1 MRNFLST
8 LLLCGVLLLLS
19 GRAQAQTPPSPR
31 DTTVAGP
38 QTFAMIMGISKYKY
52 VRPLS
57 YADKDAEMFR
67 DYLKS
72 PAGGRLKD
80 ENIFMVLNE
89 QAISAVFWGKGF
101 QWLKAKKLQKGDKL
115 FIYLAGHG
123 DAIDEDQFFYLTY
136 DCNPAGDK
144 NNYLVGGTIQL
155 FNLKKKIA
163 AETAK
168 GVEVFFI
175 MDACRSN
182 ELPGGSEGQNFL
194 NAAISEKRAGEIIM
208 LATGAGQE
216 SLEDIS
222 IGTGHGLFTY
232 YLVDGLSGLADTDGG
247 SGDNKVTL
255 SEIQKYVDK
264 NVPSIAQQRFKR
276 KQDPY
281 FCCTE
286 NSEKVVSTVDIEYL
300 KKWLE
305 TRRKGPGNS
314 FHGMIRDKRYHAEA
328 DSLLLETYQQFYK
341 AIRENKLTGSESAEY
356 FYQQLEQRFPANK
369 YTTDARLTLAV
380 SFINFA
386 QAKINLYLDCRDAAS
401 IQRIRAQL
409 GEEEKA
415 DETSAGIDRM
425 ERVAQQEDFV
435 VGTMLEKAI
444 AIIREDDPDFAETL
458 QGQLY
463 FFKARGYFG
472 KAKKAVDINKAFEYA
487 YTAYARDPKAAYILN
502 TLSALH
508 LDNYRY
514 DSAIYY
520 AKKAI
525 YEAPGWRYPYITLA
539 FSYRTQNK
547 PDSAIKYYR
556 RSIDVDP
563 GNADAWVDLG
573 HYYFS
578 LSRNDSALSL
588 YRKALSLEPGNVYAL
603 NNIGWISY
611 NSQQYGEAID
621 FFSRSIAAD
630 PKFINAYNGLGKSYF
645 ARQQFDSARIW
656 YEKAFAHYQDKS
668 FVNVYIGNFYRDL
681 KAWDSAKVYYRQA
694 AAIDPQYEEA
704 YNQLGQSSF
713 ALKQYDSAR
722 YYYRQAL
729 IANPYSAFA
738 LLNTGLVYKELKQ
751 PDSTYSYFQQA
762 IRLEPRNPSLLN
774 NLGVIYGEEKNY
786 DSAKAY
792 FRRALG
798 VRPDY
803 KPASKNLIRIFREQG
818 LTDSITGYL
827 RNSSQYE
834 QGSPAFLHDMG
845 RIWYE
850 QKRYDSARWYVRKA
864 LDIEP
869 GNPQVLSSLALS
881 FQGLKRIDSA
891 RIYMRKALDLDAE
904 NPVIIQR
911 MADLYRQQKK
921 TDSAIFYFRKYMGY
935 RKAIGNGQ
943 LYLQTGN
950 FMAEMNLPD
959 SALRYYQLSM
969 DADTRIVQPAL
980 NAGVLLMKSESYEEA
995 LPYLQQAVKRGPDHF
1010 SALYNLGLVYH
1021 VLNRYDSAIQYI
1033 SRAILQEPGRSDTY
1047 YQLACTYAL
1056 AGQKEQAI
1064 LYLRQALERGYK
1076 NKESLLSDPDLE
1088 DLKGYKEFQSL
1099 IDKYLPDRKL
1109 P

>member
-1 MRNFLST
+1 MRKFLSI
-8 LLLCGVLLLLS
+8 LLFCGGLLLLA
-19 GRAQAQTPPSPR
+19 GKTIAQAPPTPR

-72 PAGGRLKD
+72 PAGGRLKE

-175 MDACRSN
+175 MDACRTN
-182 ELPGGSEGQNFL
+182 ELPGGSDGQNFL
-194 NAAISEKRAGEIIM
+194 NAAISEKRAGEVIM

-255 SEIQKYVDK
+255 AEIQKYVDK
-264 NVPSIAQQRFKR
+264 NVPTIAQQRFRR

-305 TRRKGPGNS
+305 TRRKGPGNA
-314 FHGMIRDKRYHAEA
+314 FHGGLKDKRYHAPA
-328 DSLLLETYQQFYK
+328 DTVLMETYQQFYK
-341 AIRENKLTGSESAEY
+341 AIRENRLTGRESAEY
-356 FYQQLEQRFPANK
+356 YYQQLEQRFPDNK
-369 YTTDARLTLAV
+369 YTSDARMTLAV
-380 SFINFA
+380 SFVNFA

-401 IQRIRAQL
+401 IQRLRAQL
-409 GEEEKA
+409 GEEERS
-415 DETSAGIDRM
+415 DERSSGIDRI
-425 ERVAQQEDFV
+425 ERVAQQEDVV
-435 VGTMLEKAI
+435 VGAMLDKAI
-444 AIIREDDPDFAETL
+444 AIIREEDPDFAETL

-472 KAKKAVDINKAFEYA
+472 KAKKSVDINTAFSYA

-502 TLSALH
+502 TISGLH

-514 DSAIYY
+514 DSAIFY
-520 AKKAI
+520 ARKAI
-525 YEAPGWRYPYITLA
+525 QEAPGWRYPYVTLA
-539 FSYRTQNK
+539 FSFRTQNK

-556 RSIDVDP
+556 RSIEVDP
-563 GNADAWVDLG
+563 RNADALVDLG

-578 LSRNDSALSL
+578 LLRNDSALSL
-588 YRKALSLEPGNVYAL
+588 YRRALALDPGNVYAL

-611 NSQQYGEAID
+611 NNHQYGEAIEY
-621 FFSRSIAAD
+621 FSRSIKTD

-645 ARQQFDSARIW
+645 ARQQYDSARIW
-656 YEKAFAHYQDKS
+656 YEKAFVHYQDRS

-681 KAWDSAKVYYRQA
+681 KAWDSAKVYYRMA
-694 AAIDPQYEEA
+694 AMIDPQYEEA
-704 YNQLGQSSF
+704 YNYLGQSSF
-713 ALKQYDSAR
+713 ALRQYDSAR

-729 IANPYSAFA
+729 QANPYSAYA

-751 PDSTYSYFQQA
+751 PDSTYAYFQQA
-762 IRLEPRNPSLLN
+762 IRLEPRNPSILN
-774 NLGVIYGEEKNY
+774 NLGVIYAEEKNY
-786 DSAKAY
+786 DSARLY
-792 FRRALG
+792 FRRALL

-803 KPASKNLIRIFREQG
+803 KSATNNLLKIFREQG

-827 RNSSQYE
+827 RNSTLYE
-834 QGSPAFLHDMG
+834 KGSPAYLHDMG
-845 RIWYE
+845 RVWYE
-850 QKRYDSARWYVRKA
+850 QKRYDSARWYLRKA
-864 LDIEP
+864 LELDP
-869 GNPQVLSSLALS
+869 SNVAVLNSMSLC
-881 FQGLKRIDSA
+881 FQALKRTDSA
-891 RIYMRKALDLDAE
+891 RVYLQKAIGLDPE
-904 NPVIIQR
+904 NPVMYQR
-911 MADLYRQQKK
+911 MADLWKQQKQ
-921 TDSAIFYFRKYMGY
+921 TDSALHYLRRYLSFRNETG
-935 RKAIGNGQ
+935 AGP
-943 LYLQTGN
+943 LYLNIGN
-950 FMAEMNLPD
+950 FMEDLQLTD
-959 SALRYYQLSM
+959 SALHYYRKSM
-969 DADTRIVQPAL
+969 AAEPGYLMPAL
-980 NAGVLLMKSESYEEA
+980 SAGVLLMKMESWEQA
-995 LPYLQQAVKRGPDHF
+995 IPYLQEAVRRDNAHF

-1021 VLNRYDSAIQYI
+1021 ALNRYDSAIHYI
-1033 SRAILQEPGRSDTY
+1033 GMALQKEPTRSDAA
-1047 YQLACTYAL
+1047 YQLGCTYAL
-1056 AGQKEQAI
+1056 AGKAEEAVR
-1064 LYLRQALERGYK
+1064 YLRQAMETGYK
-1076 NKESLLSDPDLE
+1076 NKENLLTDPDLE
-1088 DLKGYKEFQSL
+1088 GLKNNKGFREL
-1099 IDKYLPDRKL
+1099 LDKFLPDRKL